1 MDDSQTPPTPHQHS
15 PRRRLPALAGII
27 AVVALVA
34 GLVTLWTTRGKEV
47 DFGFVGYAPLSD
59 TTFLSGL
66 YFLAPAEIA
75 GYLLLAIACCA
86 AAFWAGLRLGKRQ
99 R

>member
-1 MDDSQTPPTPHQHS
+1 MDDSQSTPPPHQRS

-34 GLVTLWTTRGKEV
+34 GLVTLWTTRGKEE
-47 DFGFVGYAPLSD
+47 DFGFVAYAPLSD

-66 YFLAPAEIA
+66 YLFAPAEIA
-75 GYLLLAIACCA
+75 GYLLLTIACFA